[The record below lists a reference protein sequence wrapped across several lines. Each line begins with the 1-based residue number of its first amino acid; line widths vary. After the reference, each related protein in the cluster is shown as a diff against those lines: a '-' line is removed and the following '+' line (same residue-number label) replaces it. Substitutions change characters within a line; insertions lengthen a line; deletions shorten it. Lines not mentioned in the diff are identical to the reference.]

1 MAGKSSQLSID
12 SDVKSNGKGNR
23 LRMKWKAVP
32 LWYVVFL
39 SIMTLSN
46 AEGRWNIIRPV
57 MSFKGNTGDER
68 FIVPYSGTGANNDII
83 GEPFAKQYFVTP
95 RRYNPFGYA
104 LTDLGKQYLSFQGS
118 ADSDIGRFLST
129 LKSGRKKETTIK
141 EQWLEI
147 VRVSKQGQS
156 MRIYRTLDDMIKLCL
171 SAGFID

>member
-83 GEPFAKQYFVTP
+83 GERLRSLRGGAAVNLFPSGYVTVFRKHTFIPFASL
-95 RRYNPFGYA
+95 R
-104 LTDLGKQYLSFQGS
+104 
-118 ADSDIGRFLST
+118 
-129 LKSGRKKETTIK
+129 
-141 EQWLEI
+141 
-147 VRVSKQGQS
+147 
-156 MRIYRTLDDMIKLCL
+156 
-171 SAGFID
+171 